1 MNISPILLSAA
12 QTNAAEEFVK
22 LDPYGVGMAAMAM
35 LVVISVLAI
44 SAIVFQNIDN
54 LIHFV
59 TKLFAKSK
67 PKANQ
72 QEGEEKTEKVK
83 SSGEEIAAI
92 AMAMHLFKSELH
104 DQESLTL
111 TINKISRAYS
121 PWSSKIYGIM
131 NKAVKR
137 NPYSK

>member
-1 MNISPILLSAA
+1 MNINPILLSAA

-22 LDPYGVGMAAMAM
+22 LDPYGVGMTAMAM
-35 LVVISVLAI
+35 LVVLSVLAI

-59 TKLFAKSK
+59 TKLFAKRT
-67 PKANQ
+67 PKDSEM
-72 QEGEEKTEKVK
+72 EGEEKAEKVK
-83 SSGEEIAAI
+83 SSGEEMAAI
-92 AMAMHLFKSELH
+92 AMALHLFQSELH

-111 TINKISRAYS
+111 TINKISRTYS

-137 NPYSK
+137 NPYS

>member
-1 MNISPILLSAA
+1 MNIQLILLTVG
-12 QTNAAEEFVK
+12 QTNSAEEFVK
-22 LDPYGVGMAAMAM
+22 VDPYGVGMAAMAM
-35 LVVISVLAI
+35 LVVISVLAL

-59 TKLFAKSK
+59 SKLFA
-67 PKANQ
+67 PKKNSGGQAD
-72 QEGEEKTEKVK
+72 GAEKVEKVK

-92 AMAMHLFKSELH
+92 AMALHLFKNELH